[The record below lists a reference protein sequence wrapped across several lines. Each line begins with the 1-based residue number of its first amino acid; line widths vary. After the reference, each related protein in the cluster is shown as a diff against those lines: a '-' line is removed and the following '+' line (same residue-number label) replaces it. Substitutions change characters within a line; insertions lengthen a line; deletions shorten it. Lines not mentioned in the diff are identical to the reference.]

1 MSLRKTQNVITH
13 ITQPG
18 TAGTGA
24 AHNGDDISAAS
35 TSVRGTVKKAAAVAD
50 IATPGTAT
58 AADCANKVNALLAS
72 LRAAGV
78 LNV

>member
-1 MSLRKTQNVITH
+1 MSVRKTQNVITH

-24 AHNGDDISAAS
+24 AHNGDDITAA
-35 TSVRGTVKKAAAVAD
+35 TTAVRGTVNMAAAVAD

-58 AADCANKVNALLAS
+58 AADAANRVNALLAA
-72 LRAAGV
+72 LRAAGI
-78 LNV
+78 LDA

>member
-24 AHNGDDISAAS
+24 AHNGDDIAAAS
-35 TSVRGTVKKAAAVAD
+35 TSVRGTVKKAAAVAN
-50 IATPGTAT
+50 IGTPGSAT
-58 AADCANKVNALLAS
+58 AADCANKINALLAA
-72 LRAAGV
+72 LRSAGV
-78 LNV
+78 LDA